1 MVGHKRAQFNMFI
14 RPITGV
20 EVTQN
25 IRTALVPIVWVDEG
39 ILLNEDMV
47 NLLKETLINRLVLVD
62 VLHWV
67 LFGGGLAIFVVFL
80 IWYLCTRNS
89 GGTNI

>member
-1 MVGHKRAQFNMFI
+1 MFI
-14 RPITGV
+14 GPVPAV
-20 EVTQN
+20 ES
-25 IRTALVPIVWVDEG
+25 TAKLQHTLMPIVWVDEG

-67 LFGGGLAIFVVFL
+67 LFGAGLAIFVIFG
-80 IWYLCTRNS
+80 IWYLATRNR
-89 GGTNI
+89 GTANM